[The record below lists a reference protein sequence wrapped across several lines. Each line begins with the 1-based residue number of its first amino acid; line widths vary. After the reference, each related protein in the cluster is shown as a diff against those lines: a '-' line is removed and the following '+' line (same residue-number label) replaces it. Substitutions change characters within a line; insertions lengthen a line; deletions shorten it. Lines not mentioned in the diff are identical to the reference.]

1 MESLLQPIKTFSV
14 TSLTN
19 LISDLIDEN
28 LGYIWLEGE
37 VSNLRIPSSGHYYF
51 TLKDDNSQIR
61 AVMFKTQ
68 KRAIPFE
75 IQNGQKLLCLGAV
88 SVYKPRG
95 EYQIILE
102 DARPAGMGSLHLA
115 FEQLKERLEKEGA
128 VGRMEVGRAIVSGRA
143 VGLPDATLPA
153 RAGL

>member
-1 MESLLQPIKTFSV
+1 MESLLEPIKTFSV

-28 LGYIWLEGE
+28 IGYIWLEAE

-68 KRAIPFE
+68 KRVIPFE
-75 IQNGQKLLCLGAV
+75 IQNGQKLLCLGSV

-102 DARPAGMGSLHLA
+102 DARPSGMGSLHLA
-115 FEQLKERLEKEGA
+115 FEQLKERLETEGLFDE
-128 VGRMEVGRAIVSGRA
+128 RH
-143 VGLPDATLPA
+143 
-153 RAGL
+153 